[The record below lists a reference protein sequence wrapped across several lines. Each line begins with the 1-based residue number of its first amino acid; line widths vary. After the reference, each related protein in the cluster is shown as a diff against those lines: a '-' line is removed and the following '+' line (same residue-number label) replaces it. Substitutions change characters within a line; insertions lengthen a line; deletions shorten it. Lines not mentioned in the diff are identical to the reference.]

1 MIVNDSKKVPT
12 SSGWFNCELCD
23 YSTCRKSQYQRH
35 LSTDKHKKIVND
47 SKMIV
52 NDSNL
57 VPKSSK
63 IYKCECSKI
72 YKYDSGY
79 YRHKKVCKF
88 TEDKQTDK
96 QPTNL
101 NFITPELVMELIKN
115 NKEFQHIILE
125 QNNTTIDKV

>member
-35 LSTDKHKKIVND
+35 LSTDKHKKTSND

-52 NDSNL
+52 NGSNL
-57 VPKSSK
+57 VLKSSK
-63 IYKCECSKI
+63 IYNCLCGKL

-79 YRHKKVCKF
+79 YRHKKVCIFK
-88 TEDKQTDK
+88 EDKQPDN

-115 NKEFQHIILE
+115 NKEFQILL
-125 QNNTTIDKV
+125 QTT